1 VTNKRGIFDN
11 RVLYLVFV
19 VLLSKKEIKQPS
31 VRKELHKKKI
41 IEKIS

>member
-1 VTNKRGIFDN
+1 MTNRRGIFDN

-19 VLLSKKEIKQPS
+19 VLLSKKEITQAS
-31 VRKELHKKKI
+31 VRKELDKNKI